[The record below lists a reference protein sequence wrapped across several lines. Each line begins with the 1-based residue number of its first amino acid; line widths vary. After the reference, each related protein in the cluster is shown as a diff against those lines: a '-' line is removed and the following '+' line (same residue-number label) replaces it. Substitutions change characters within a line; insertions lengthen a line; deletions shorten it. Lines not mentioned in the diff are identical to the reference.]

1 VADLHGCHEWR
12 SWSLNGG
19 NGRGWKRTH
28 STPLTRNERTGLLG
42 FCSRRPAARF
52 GSGRVQCS
60 ARVRAPGVGRS
71 GSGSDARPVGG
82 FDYAQGR

>member
-19 NGRGWKRTH
+19 NGGGWKRTH